1 MNGEQ
6 TKFGM
11 RQALSINVLTQY
23 YFVELRKATKDL
35 RQNTC

>member
-6 TKFGM
+6 TTFGM
-11 RQALSINVLTQY
+11 RQALPINVLTKY

-35 RQNTC
+35 QQNTC